1 MEETEQLKSS
11 IADMKDILD
20 DNGRVQ
26 DIIIGELNEVIKKYS
41 QPRRTQILYDFEEL
55 SDVEAEAAPDYPGT
69 SLLYKVW
76 IF

>member
-26 DIIIGELNEVIKKYS
+26 DIIIGELNEVIKKYR
-41 QPRRTQILYDFEEL
+41 P
-55 SDVEAEAAPDYPGT
+55 AAQDADT
-69 SLLYKVW
+69 L
-76 IF
+76 